1 MKRVRKKVVVV
12 RPEVVADGVEVA
24 AEAEAVVEAV
34 EAVAMVVGEDV
45 SQTRIIAKP
54 RGNRANHAGRSS
66 NRL

>member
-45 SQTRIIAKP
+45 SQTRIIAKR